1 MLLGEYEHTID
12 EKNRLTLPA
21 KFRRAFADGVV
32 LTRGMDGCVYAY
44 PRPAWEEVVSGRYA
58 GLDPLSGHARQLQRF
73 FFGGAHD
80 EELDR
85 QGRIVLPAN
94 LVRHGRLG
102 REVVVVGVNDRVE
115 IWDRAAW
122 AEHVREVEGS
132 VEDVA
137 ERLATQRD

>member
-12 EKNRLTLPA
+12 DKNRLTFPA
-21 KFRRAFADGVV
+21 KFRRSFAQGVV

-44 PRPAWEEVVSGRYA
+44 PQPRWQELLEGRFA
-58 GLDPLSGHARQLQRF
+58 DLDPLSGPARRLQRF
-73 FFGGAHD
+73 LFGGAHD
-80 EELDR
+80 DELDR
-85 QGRIVLPAN
+85 QGRVVVPAH
-94 LVRHGRLG
+94 LVRHGKLG

-115 IWDRAAW
+115 IWDRAVW

-137 ERLATQRD
+137 ERLASQRD

>member
-12 EKNRLTLPA
+12 DKNRLTFPA
-21 KFRRAFADGVV
+21 KFRRSFADGVV

-44 PRPAWEEVVSGRYA
+44 PRPRWQELVDGRLA
-58 GLDPLSGHARQLQRF
+58 GLDPLSGPARQLQRF
-73 FFGGAHD
+73 VFGGAHD
-80 EELDR
+80 DDLDR
-85 QGRIVLPAN
+85 QGRVVVPTHLI
-94 LVRHGRLG
+94 RHGRLG

-115 IWDRAAW
+115 IWDRAVW
-122 AEHVREVEGS
+122 AEHVKEVEGS